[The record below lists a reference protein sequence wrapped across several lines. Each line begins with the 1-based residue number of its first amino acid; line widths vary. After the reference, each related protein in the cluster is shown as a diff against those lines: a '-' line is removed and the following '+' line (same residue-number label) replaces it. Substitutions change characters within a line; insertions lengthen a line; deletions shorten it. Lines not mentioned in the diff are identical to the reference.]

1 MAGILGQSINVAQGL
16 QGLAMNRMNM
26 EQAQKDEQ
34 RNKLAF
40 EALKRYQD
48 TSATGTPDMSA
59 LNVAILNSPEMA
71 TKFQQSTG
79 LQDRITKQDAAQF
92 AINAA
97 KVLDSPDEFRRLA
110 QERIARIQ
118 ARGGNP
124 EQTVGMLQAYEQ
136 GNKEQVKNGLTGV
149 AASLVAT
156 GDLEPKAYEL
166 AFGPA
171 PGSLTEFQKQSLDLQ
186 NRELDLRGRQLNQSQ
201 AAIGMGTSNQ
211 KDWNTYQQLL
221 KTDPEQAAAFGRA
234 AGFSSKEGQQL
245 SSFGEKQVSV
255 ASDEYNNANAAVT
268 KYQNLADVIRS
279 KKLGGGLGASWAE
292 AIKEY
297 TGDQNEITQLRKA
310 VSEIVNGEALKALP
324 PGPATDRDIALVR
337 EPFPTAKA
345 NGEYIANWL
354 EAVSRLN
361 QKRAEYA
368 EHKAT
373 FIAQNGGQRNKA
385 GETVLSTWKAKQAE
399 QAATQPASSKYKIE
413 VMQ

>member
-1 MAGILGQSINVAQGL
+1 MPLADMVKNMQGL
-16 QGLAMNRMNM
+16 QAIAINKQAMRDREIEQQQRETGIEALRKYYDSEAAGNPDMGAFYTAVTNVPDAAKNVLNGLGII
-26 EQAQKDEQ
+26 DEQ
-34 RNKLAF
+34 RGK
-40 EALKRYQD
+40 
-48 TSATGTPDMSA
+48 
-59 LNVAILNSPEMA
+59 
-71 TKFQQSTG
+71 
-79 LQDRITKQDAAQF
+79 DAAQF
-92 AINAA
+92 AIQASRLTENPDQFMQLASNRVAYLQKAGRDPSDTLALIQQYQAGDKKGVLNNLQGVSAA
-97 KVLDSPDEFRRLA
+97 L
-110 QERIARIQ
+110 
-118 ARGGNP
+118 
-124 EQTVGMLQAYEQ
+124 
-136 GNKEQVKNGLTGV
+136 V
-149 AASLVAT
+149 AA
-156 GDLEPKAYEL
+156 GHMNPKAYEMAYPEAISEL
-166 AFGPA
+166 D
-171 PGSLTEFQKQSLDLQ
+171 KKKLDLQ
-186 NRELDLRGRQLNQSQ
+186 SRELDLKSRQINQTQ

-245 SSFGEKQVSV
+245 SSFSEKQVSA

-297 TGDQNEITQLRKA
+297 TGDQNEITQLRKT
-310 VSEIVNGEALKALP
+310 VSEIVNGEAIKALP
-324 PGPATDRDIALVR
+324 PGPATDRDISLVR

-368 EHKAT
+368 EHKAA